1 MLACNRLCVDRSD
14 DSPTLE
20 YRIEDGRVES
30 RVLDRAAEGS
40 SVIEKPWQRLTPEE
54 LRSHVMADTVVARW
68 LSRRIGVHRLLRA
81 CNQDSPFADN
91 EISEQL
97 DRAAA

>member
-1 MLACNRLCVDRSD
+1 MLACNRLCVDRGD